1 VIKKMPTNIEI
12 VTEELDNNQKI
23 EDQVMQQEKTNDQI

>member
-1 VIKKMPTNIEI
+1 MPTNIEI